1 MDRIKK
7 FFSSTRLAVVLLVI
21 LAITS
26 IMGTIIIQNGPQ
38 EVYLN
43 KYGPGLFYFFRLLS
57 LTDLY
62 HSWWF
67 FGILATLSINLGF
80 CSLNRLPSLLRLF
93 AQPKKG
99 VEAQYILGL
108 PLKNKAVYSVNMD
121 RVSNLLRERLEEKN
135 YHLLLT
141 DQKPAEV
148 SIFAE
153 KGRLGRLGPYIT
165 HLSILLILLGGMIG
179 GLWGFK
185 EYVEIDEG
193 DTVSIPHTGF
203 RLRLEDFEVEY
214 YPDSKMPKDYKSAL
228 AIIDGGKEVLRKTIE
243 VNHPLIYKGIWLYQS
258 SYGLGEVK
266 VVTINVAKSD
276 TKPGQDFRAKTGET
290 FDIPGTDLKVKVA
303 RFVPDFVMA
312 GSEVYSRSEEPD
324 NPAAQL
330 EVYEKGKLKL
340 TQWVFYKFPDYHQ
353 SQEID
358 RQFKLSGFEASH
370 YSGLMIV
377 KDPGVAVV
385 WTGCGLLV
393 AGLMATFFISHRRL
407 WVILRKT
414 GKKKMLILIGG
425 KTNKDRPGF
434 EEEFSQII
442 CKREH
447 RTQNTEHRA

>member
-21 LAITS
+21 LALIS
-26 IMGTIIIQNGPQ
+26 IVGTIIIQNGSQ
-38 EVYLN
+38 EIYVD
-43 KYGPGLFYFFRLLS
+43 KYGPGLFYFFKLFS

-67 FGILATLSINLGF
+67 LGILALLSINLGL

-99 VEAQYILGL
+99 VEDQYILGL
-108 PLKNKAVYSVNMD
+108 PLQNKAVYSVNMD
-121 RVSNLLRERLEEKN
+121 RAFTLLEEKLGEKN
-135 YHLLLT
+135 YRLLLT
-141 DQKPAEV
+141 GRQPADV

-179 GLWGFK
+179 GLLGFK

-193 DTVSIPHTGF
+193 DTVSIPHAGF
-203 RLRLEDFEVEY
+203 GLRLEDFALAY

-228 AIIDGGKEVLRKTIE
+228 VVINGGKEVLRKTIE
-243 VNHPLIYKGIWLYQS
+243 VNHPLIYKGIWIYQS
-258 SYGLGEVK
+258 SYGLGRVETL
-266 VVTINVAKSD
+266 TINVAKSD
-276 TKPGQDFRAKTGET
+276 TMPGQDFRAKTGET
-290 FDIPGTDLKVKVA
+290 FSIPGTDLKVKVA

-312 GSEVYSRSEEPD
+312 GSEVYSRSQEPD

-330 EVYEKGKLKL
+330 EVYEKDKLKL
-340 TQWVFYKFPDYHQ
+340 TRWVFYKFPDYHQ
-353 SQEID
+353 NQEID
-358 RQFKLSGFEASH
+358 RQFKLSGFEALH

-407 WVILRKT
+407 WAILRKT
-414 GKKKMLILIGG
+414 GEKKTLILIGG
-425 KTNKDRPGF
+425 RTNKDRLRF
-434 EEEFSQII
+434 EEEFSLITD
-442 CKREH
+442 H
-447 RTQNTEHRA
+447 FSGGSHG